1 MQLRGAL
8 LAATAALLS
17 VPAHAMDWDEGEAG
31 LHFEV
36 FTDSDHVR
44 VASQRA
50 AWQMDVAPDATMTVN
65 LLHEKVVVPGV
76 TAAPGSQQA
85 VDSISGASRPIA
97 TGSDPYADWSK
108 MRNQIDTSVKW
119 RGLVGGYYTS
129 IEDDYFAQQ
138 LSGGAERSLFGDN
151 LVLTLNA
158 SYGWDRIE
166 PAEDEDTAAPEDHK
180 NTMHGAVTATYVLT
194 PVTLLQAGAEVSQV
208 EGLQHN
214 PYRNVYVDGAYVAER
229 HPDSRSRRDVFVK
242 MNRYLPNRSSL
253 KADYKFY
260 TDDWGIE
267 SHTVSAKLNQY
278 VGDRVVVRYRY
289 RWYSQTAA
297 DFYRD
302 EYLAPGGVDG
312 FRTADYRM
320 GNYDAHLFGTRL
332 GWRLH
337 GAPFHWD
344 WLGDIELNAQ
354 YQRYFNSN
362 NFSANIFETGIAL
375 SY

>member
-1 MQLRGAL
+1 
-8 LAATAALLS
+8 
-17 VPAHAMDWDEGEAG
+17 
-31 LHFEV
+31 
-36 FTDSDHVR
+36 
-44 VASQRA
+44 
-50 AWQMDVAPDATMTVN
+50 
-65 LLHEKVVVPGV
+65 
-76 TAAPGSQQA
+76 
-85 VDSISGASRPIA
+85 
-97 TGSDPYADWSK
+97 
-108 MRNQIDTSVKW
+108 VKW
-119 RGLVGGYYTS
+119 RGVTGGYYTS

-138 LSGGAERSLFGDN
+138 VSGGADRSLFGDN
-151 LVLTLNA
+151 LVLSLNA
-158 SYGWDRIE
+158 SYGWDRIK
-166 PAEDEDTAAPEDHK
+166 PAEDEDTATPDDHK
-180 NTMHGAVTATYVLT
+180 NTVHGAATATWVLT
-194 PVTLLQAGAEVSQV
+194 PVTLVQAGAEVSQV

-267 SHTVSAKLNQY
+267 SHTIGAKLNQY
-278 VGDRVVVRYRY
+278 VGEQVVVRYRY

-302 EYLAPGGVDG
+302 EYLAPGGVG
-312 FRTADYRM
+312 GYQTADYRM
-320 GNYDAHLFGTRL
+320 GNFDAHLFGTKV
-332 GWRLH
+332 GWRLRH
-337 GAPFHWD
+337 APFSWD
-344 WLGDIELNAQ
+344 WLGDVELNVQ